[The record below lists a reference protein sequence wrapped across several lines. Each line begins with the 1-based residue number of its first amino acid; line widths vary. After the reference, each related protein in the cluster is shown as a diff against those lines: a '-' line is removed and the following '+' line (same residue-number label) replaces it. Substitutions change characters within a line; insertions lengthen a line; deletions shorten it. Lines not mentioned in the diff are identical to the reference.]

1 MEAAVRPAWIGL
13 ALAVLVAAVAVQPSP
28 AQETVRPIAPQDR
41 LSGSAFMSAE
51 ARALQADDA
60 SNPAMLWVK
69 DGEDIWARKTG
80 VAERSCADCHGEA
93 GASMKGVAARYPAF
107 DPASQKPV
115 TLDQRINICRTIN
128 QKAEPFAPESQPAL
142 AIASYV
148 GLQSRGM
155 PITPPDDKRLKPFL
169 EAGRSL
175 FGLRQGQLNL
185 SCANC
190 HDALWGGKLGGS
202 PIPQAHPTG
211 YPIYRLEWQGI
222 GSLQRRLRNCM
233 TGVRAEPFAPNSIEF
248 TEIEL
253 YLAER
258 AKGMTVETPAIRP

>member
-1 MEAAVRPAWIGL
+1 MLRALTIAGL
-13 ALAVLVAAVAVQPSP
+13 VLTCLDAQ
-28 AQETVRPIAPQDR
+28 AQEIRPQER
-41 LSGSAFMSAE
+41 LSGSAFMSQE
-51 ARALQADDA
+51 ARALQADDS
-60 SNPAMLWVK
+60 SNPAMLWVR
-69 DGEDIWARKTG
+69 DGEDIWSRKAGT
-80 VAERSCADCHGEA
+80 AEQSCADCHGDA
-93 GASMKGVAARYPAF
+93 KLSMKGVSARYPAF
-107 DPASQKPV
+107 DAASQRPV

-148 GLQSRGM
+148 ALQSRGL
-155 PITPPDDKRLKPFL
+155 PIAPPDDERLTPFR

-175 FGLRQGQLNL
+175 FSLRQGQLNL

-190 HDALWGGKLGGS
+190 HDQNWGGKLGGS

-211 YPIYRLEWQGI
+211 YPIYRLEWQGL

-233 TGVRAEPFAPNSIEF
+233 IGVRAEPFPPNSIEF

-253 YLAER
+253 YLASR
-258 AKGMTVETPAIRP
+258 ANGMTVETPAIRP